1 VSVTYLRYTCI
12 SQNTEDEN
20 ILTKI
25 ESEHLSLMHNLI
37 DA

>member
-1 VSVTYLRYTCI
+1 VSVTYLRYI
-12 SQNTEDEN
+12 SQNTENEN
-20 ILTKI
+20 ILMKI

>member
-1 VSVTYLRYTCI
+1 VSVIYLRYI
-12 SQNTEDEN
+12 SKNTENGN

-25 ESEHLSLMHNLI
+25 ESENLSLMHNLI

>member
-1 VSVTYLRYTCI
+1 VSVIYLRYI
-12 SQNTEDEN
+12 SQNTENGN

>member
-1 VSVTYLRYTCI
+1 MPICFNFSEYI
-12 SQNTEDEN
+12 SQDTENGN

-25 ESEHLSLMHNLI
+25 ESENLSLMHNLI